1 MCNKISLSLKK
12 TSQTKVTETQKHTL
26 FFTLWRCSMKS
37 EMVALRS
44 VNRCYYHLK
53 NNS

>member
-1 MCNKISLSLKK
+1 
-12 TSQTKVTETQKHTL
+12 
-26 FFTLWRCSMKS
+26 MKS
-37 EMVALRS
+37 EVVALRS